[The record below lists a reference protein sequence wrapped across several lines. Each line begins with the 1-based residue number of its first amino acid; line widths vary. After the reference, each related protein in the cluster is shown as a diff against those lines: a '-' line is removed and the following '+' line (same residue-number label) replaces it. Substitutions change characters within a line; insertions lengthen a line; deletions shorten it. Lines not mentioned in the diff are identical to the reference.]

1 MKDMQD
7 TILRVEGRKIAFTD
21 IGDPQGTA
29 VLFFHGAPM
38 SRWNLVDQEERFA
51 RAGLRVVSPDRPGY
65 GGSTPVP
72 GRSLTDWARDTSAL
86 ADALGI
92 DRFLVA
98 AHSSGGPYGAMVAAT
113 LPDRVLGTV
122 ILGGVTDFSWEPAW
136 EGYSEHESALMR
148 LPDGDAARE
157 WAVHTF
163 GEDGSGLPRSS
174 APRPEPD
181 RKLFAEHHVP
191 WLASATK
198 EAFRQGIGGYAQDA
212 WIQSLPW
219 DFDLSAVAAPF
230 LVVHGLED
238 TVVPIAHSRHTT
250 TLIPGAELRE
260 LPDHGH
266 VTVLWELPKLLTELR
281 ERPRTR
287 SRPGTGRP

>member
-1 MKDMQD
+1 MRDIRIQVD
-7 TILRVEGRKIAFTD
+7 GREIALTD

-65 GGSTPVP
+65 GGSTPAP
-72 GRSLTDWARDTSAL
+72 GRSLTDWARDTTAL

-113 LPDRVLGTV
+113 LSDRVLGTV
-122 ILGGVTDFSWEPAW
+122 ILGGVTDFSWKPAW
-136 EGYSEHESALMR
+136 DGYSEHESALMR
-148 LPDGDAARE
+148 LPDEDAARE
-157 WAVHTF
+157 WAVRAF
-163 GEDGSGLPRSS
+163 GEDGSGLPRSR
-174 APRPEPD
+174 AARPEPD
-181 RKLFAEHHVP
+181 LKLFAEHYVP

-198 EAFRQGIGGYAQDA
+198 EAFRQGVGGYAQDA

-238 TVVPIAHSRHTT
+238 TVVPISHSRHTAA
-250 TLIPGAELRE
+250 LVPGAELRE
-260 LPDHGH
+260 PPEHGH
-266 VTVLWELPKLLTELR
+266 VTVLWELPGLLTELR
-281 ERPRTR
+281 DRR
-287 SRPGTGRP
+287 